1 MAFGATG
8 TGTTDDSNAFIN
20 TWKAACGAVS
30 SSPVILIPQGKTFL
44 LKPIWFQGPCKSP
57 IQVQVKG
64 KLLALPNLGSWKGLD
79 IHEWLAFS
87 QVQGLIID
95 GQGQGQIDGQG
106 YNWWKACS
114 NALRISNCV
123 NVRLS
128 GLKHFNSQRN
138 HISIDGCNDVIV
150 SGLHIFAPEQSPNTD
165 GIDIAGSTNIQVMN
179 SVIQTGDDCIAIN
192 TLCSNINIT
201 GVTCGPGHGISVGSL
216 GMNGEVAKVEGIYVQ
231 NCTFTGS
238 TNGARIK
245 TWQGGAGYARH
256 IIFDDITLINTDNP
270 IIIDQYYCPNC
281 VNQTSAVQISDV
293 SYSRIRGTSATPTA
307 ISLMCSQTQGC
318 TDIRLMHIKITSAHS
333 SEPTSSKC
341 INAHGKYTDSIP
353 KVDCLLP

>member
-1 MAFGATG
+1 
-8 TGTTDDSNAFIN
+8 
-20 TWKAACGAVS
+20 
-30 SSPVILIPQGKTFL
+30 
-44 LKPIWFQGPCKSP
+44 
-57 IQVQVKG
+57 
-64 KLLALPNLGSWKGLD
+64 
-79 IHEWLAFS
+79 
-87 QVQGLIID
+87 
-95 GQGQGQIDGQG
+95 
-106 YNWWKACS
+106 
-114 NALRISNCV
+114 ALRISNCV

-281 VNQTSAVQISDV
+281 VNQASNNTSAVQISDV